1 MNLVRCDAGRAH
13 GPRPSNRSIPITHTE
28 ETQQSRQDLAPK
40 PACPLPLKR
49 KERMKRKVEE
59 ESDSSDDEDFG
70 PSIAL
75 AAPAEAKSKPRKR
88 KRRKIKVLR
97 HEKLYVSRLPC
108 AEMYEKSYMHR
119 RVVTHVVVAQATG
132 FVVTA
137 SSEGAV
143 KFWKKTED
151 GIDFVK
157 VYRAHVRPLTSLTV
171 SGDGQRMC
179 STSYDKTIKLYN
191 VRGYD
196 LNQIIKT
203 AFVPGC
209 SAWCYGNGS
218 VKGGATS
225 AGGGAPRALLAVSD
239 HDSSAVHI
247 YDPEIGGGKDPAVP
261 VLSMSGLWVLAR
273 WKGGGGERK
282 GEREG
287 GRSTRRN
294 RCTAH
299 LQHL

>member
-1 MNLVRCDAGRAH
+1 
-13 GPRPSNRSIPITHTE
+13 
-28 ETQQSRQDLAPK
+28 
-40 PACPLPLKR
+40 
-49 KERMKRKVEE
+49 MKRKVEE
-59 ESDSSDDEDFG
+59 DTESSDDDDDFG
-70 PSIAL
+70 PSVTL
-75 AAPAEAKSKPRKR
+75 AMAPSAEEQKKKRKR

-132 FVVTA
+132 FIVTA

-151 GIDFVK
+151 GIEFVK

-171 SGDGQRMC
+171 SGDGYRMC

-209 SAWCYGNGS
+209 TAWCYGSGS
-218 VKGGATS
+218 AKGGVAT

-239 HDSSAVHI
+239 HDSSAMYI
-247 YDPEIGGGKDPAVP
+247 YEPEIGGGKDPAVP
-261 VLSMSGLWVLAR
+261 VLTIPGL
-273 WKGGGGERK
+273 
-282 GEREG
+282 
-287 GRSTRRN
+287 
-294 RCTAH
+294 
-299 LQHL
+299 